1 VEAVVTVFAVIFL
14 LCLLLGAYVT
24 VKAVT
29 AAKRGVDRTIG
40 QARRAVEDHTLR
52 ARTLLQP
59 GAAGELAELRLTL
72 RTSLRAT
79 EDALRTDA
87 SEDPSLRES
96 VALFERLKAHGQE
109 LDAELKSL
117 ENEPD
122 QAMLAQ
128 RLPALRE
135 RTRRITRSA
144 DSLRWAAR
152 DRARHFAEDD
162 LDTLSAQIDIES
174 DALRHWTGTGPQH
187 PTAPPSADPAPP
199 AGAQPSARSGPTAT
213 PTEPTHGPATGPDPS
228 RPSLTAPH
236 RRFTPSWMK
245 DARPESTT

>member
-1 VEAVVTVFAVIFL
+1 MEAVVTVFAVLFL
-14 LCLLLGAYVT
+14 LCLLLGAYAT

-59 GAAGELAELRLTL
+59 GVAGELAELRLTL

-79 EDALRTDA
+79 EDALRTGVTEDA
-87 SEDPSLRES
+87 SLRES
-96 VALFERLKAHGQE
+96 VALFQRLKAHGQE

-122 QAMLAQ
+122 QATLAQ

-135 RTRRITRSA
+135 RTRRITHSA
-144 DSLRWAAR
+144 DALRWAAR

-162 LDTLSAQIDIES
+162 LDALSTQIDVES
-174 DALRHWTGTGPQH
+174 EALRHWTGTGPQR
-187 PTAPPSADPAPP
+187 PTAPPAADPAPS
-199 AGAQPSARSGPTAT
+199 AAAQPSAPSGPASA
-213 PTEPTHGPATGPDPS
+213 PTGPAPAPATGPDPS
-228 RPSLTAPH
+228 RPSLTAP
-236 RRFTPSWMK
+236 RRRLIPSWMK
-245 DARPESTT
+245 NARPESTT